1 MNSWSRCKADSL
13 GEVSRELDQ
22 VSRRL
27 SQTKRRN
34 KELNNKLM
42 KTLAEL
48 SDAQDTIKRWQVE
61 LEIVASKTSPNLC
74 HIWIPDLLKRTLGH
88 TGEFPDSEG
97 MTEEEFRQGCDEYR
111 KCIFAAIR
119 ANKKPSK

>member
-48 SDAQDTIKRWQVE
+48 IEARDIIRGGEVE
-61 LEIVASKTSPNLC
+61 
-74 HIWIPDLLKRTLGH
+74 
-88 TGEFPDSEG
+88 
-97 MTEEEFRQGCDEYR
+97 
-111 KCIFAAIR
+111 
-119 ANKKPSK
+119 